1 MKRNLLFFIYY
12 HAAIFMVFWK
22 FGNGK
27 GGNEKKKNVKDL
39 IRRYESINN
48 SNDLNNSSSSSSDL
62 TDTNYED
69 RDNAPNRR
77 QNVAF
82 DDQQPSTSYAN
93 RNNGN
98 QYGRMNMKGNAN
110 NDGNNMI
117 NDEDYDDDDDSD
129 SEEFN
134 YQEPSNNYR
143 GNNNY
148 MHNSNSQTPMYANK
162 SYLYSSNFR
171 DPNENQ
177 PSENYDD
184 QYSPQNNPPYL
195 GRSFDNFRNRLGLN
209 TEDFSRG
216 TETYSNTTNKRNTG
230 LNNDSDSFI
239 TDDIQYTKYESSE
252 NPINSSRQRHDSG
265 MRQSPNNE
273 YNDRN
278 NNSNNRNSNMY
289 INTDEDDD
297 SYSNPYGY
305 NNQNQGPNA
314 SQVMRYRLNSDDD
327 SIDQQSIYSNPI
339 DDISTSDNYSLN
351 FGGKKKSRSIQ
362 HIENDNSSILNSQR
376 NYEDIDNNSSR
387 NGDNRS
393 KIQNKPSIRIFD
405 RGNKGD
411 AQNKSKRLSYSN
423 SNPILNKNYE
433 PRQPITRNSTSN
445 KILASYIDIYTA
457 QQRNIF
463 YNKNT
468 RVEKSPI
475 KKFFK
480 MNNSNDK
487 IISVTEELLNSSKQC
502 IVNNINKLTNDV
514 LLKNLALNNTN
525 MIKNY
530 EQAVSYIVFHSKIK
544 NKESH
549 LDIKSVPYK
558 YSELHVENSS
568 TILPNMYILN
578 TYEFMLSNQR
588 ICGRFRTI
596 IKNKKRDNN
605 LKPVDLVL
613 MLSLD
618 YIKNMNPTLVSNLI
632 KFIKTKQSIYMKKYY
647 FNTMVALIPFIKPA
661 LKIYYGESIYKDL
674 TTYKMQSE
682 IKNIF
687 DELLLI
693 SIKWAQ
699 AFKDK
704 YSANDN
710 KIILDM
716 HQTISKFSTS
726 KTRTLSKTF
735 VSLENILYKELIT
748 NDIVDNKDDNQ
759 KVLISYIV
767 KCFRNIYYSAFYLM
781 GNKRTY

>member
-1 MKRNLLFFIYY
+1 MTRNLLFFIYY
-12 HAAIFMVFWK
+12 HAVIFMIFWK

-27 GGNEKKKNVKDL
+27 GGDEQKRNVKDL

-48 SNDLNNSSSSSSDL
+48 SNDS
-62 TDTNYED
+62 NYED

-82 DDQQPSTSYAN
+82 DDQKPSTSYAN
-93 RNNGN
+93 RNDDK
-98 QYGRMNMKGNAN
+98 QYGRMNMKENAK
-110 NDGNNMI
+110 NDGNNMA
-117 NDEDYDDDDDSD
+117 NDEDYDDDNSK
-129 SEEFN
+129 SEKFN
-134 YQEPSNNYR
+134 YHEPSNNYR

-148 MHNSNSQTPMYANK
+148 MYDSNTQIPMYSNK
-162 SYLYSSNFR
+162 SNLYSSNFR
-171 DPNENQ
+171 DPNENHS
-177 PSENYDD
+177 SENYGD
-184 QYSPQNNPPYL
+184 QYSPQNSPNYL
-195 GRSFDNFRNRLGLN
+195 DRSFDDFRNKLGLSS
-209 TEDFSRG
+209 EDFSRE

-230 LNNDSDSFI
+230 LDNDLNSFV
-239 TDDIQYTKYESSE
+239 TDDIQYTKYESTE
-252 NPINSSRQRHDSG
+252 NPINSSNQRRDSG

-278 NNSNNRNSNMY
+278 NNNGNNRNSNMY
-289 INTDEDDD
+289 INPNEYDDTYTN
-297 SYSNPYGY
+297 SYGY
-305 NNQNQGPNA
+305 NSQNKSIN
-314 SQVMRYRLNSDDD
+314 SSYVMRYGLNGGNDN
-327 SIDQQSIYSNPI
+327 IDQQTIYSNPI
-339 DDISTSDNYSLN
+339 DYTSSNNNYSSS
-351 FGGKKKSRSIQ
+351 FGGNIKPRNIQ

-376 NYEDIDNNSSR
+376 DYEDSDRNSSR
-387 NGDNRS
+387 YGDNRS
-393 KIQNKPSIRIFD
+393 NRQNKSPIRNID

-411 AQNKSKRLSYSN
+411 AQNRSKRVAHAN
-423 SNPILNKNYE
+423 SIPILHRKYDE
-433 PRQPITRNSTSN
+433 ERQPTAHSTITN

-475 KKFFK
+475 KNFFK
-480 MNNSNDK
+480 MSNSNDK

-502 IVNNINKLTNDV
+502 IIKNINKLTNEV

-530 EQAVSYIVFHSKIK
+530 EQAVSYVVFNSKIK
-544 NKESH
+544 NRESH
-549 LDIKSVPYK
+549 LDIKSVPYN
-558 YSELHVENSS
+558 YSEAYVENSS
-568 TILPNMYILN
+568 VILPNMYILN

-588 ICGRFRTI
+588 ICGKFRTI

-605 LKPVDLVL
+605 LKPVDVVL
-613 MLSLD
+613 MLSFD
-618 YIKNMNPTLVSNLI
+618 YIKNMNPILVSNLMQ
-632 KFIKTKQSIYMKKYY
+632 FIKTKQSIYMKKYY
-647 FNTMVALIPFIKPA
+647 FNIMVALIPFIKPA
-661 LKIYYGESIYKDL
+661 LKIYYGEKIYKDL
-674 TTYKMQSE
+674 TTYKIQSE

-704 YSANDN
+704 YSATDN
-710 KIILDM
+710 KVILDM
-716 HQTISKFSTS
+716 HRTISEFSTS

-748 NDIVDNKDDNQ
+748 SDMIDNKDDNQ

-767 KCFRNIYYSAFYLM
+767 KCFRNIYYTTFYM
-781 GNKRTY
+781 MSNKRTY